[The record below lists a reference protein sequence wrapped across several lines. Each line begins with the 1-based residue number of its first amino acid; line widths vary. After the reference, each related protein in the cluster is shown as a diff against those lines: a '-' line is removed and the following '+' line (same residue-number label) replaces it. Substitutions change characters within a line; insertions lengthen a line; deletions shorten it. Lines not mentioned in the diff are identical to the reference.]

1 MYTHICNLIFEFLQF
16 TSNRVV
22 KYNKWEELDVII
34 NSIYIFINLEFPT
47 YGDVSTVI
55 LIRKAGKMERLYLR
69 VIQIV
74 SIKRL
79 TL

>member
-34 NSIYIFINLEFPT
+34 NSIYIFINLEFPI
-47 YGDVSTVI
+47 YGDVSAVI
-55 LIRKAGKMERLYLR
+55 HIRKAGKMERLYLR

-74 SIKRL
+74 SNKRL